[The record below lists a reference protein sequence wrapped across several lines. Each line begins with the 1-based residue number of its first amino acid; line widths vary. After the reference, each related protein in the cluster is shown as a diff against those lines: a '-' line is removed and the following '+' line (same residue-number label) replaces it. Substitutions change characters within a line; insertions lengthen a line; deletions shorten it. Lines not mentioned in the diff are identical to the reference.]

1 MNEPTT
7 EDLQKL
13 RGQLQEEIREARG
26 ILKDLRYEI
35 KTARELVPL
44 LTDELFHAEVKKHVE
59 ALGKVTDEAMQR
71 SVEKVIKSFDK
82 LRDTLMGQD
91 RTSVRKGRPSI
102 PTLLENPMVIARV
115 QRARGQADRE

>member
-44 LTDELFHAEVKKHVE
+44 LTEEMFAAEVKKHVE

-102 PTLLENPMVIARV
+102 PTLLENPKVIARV
-115 QRARGQADRE
+115 QRAQGQADRE